1 MKPDKTQMEQIQTFL
16 TKQDS
21 CVTFYSKGKKEEDGY
36 WYLTQDSV
44 SECGEWNPKTE
55 ENEFYEDR
63 TLDDFVKFAQGVPDL
78 VAKVNLEGS
87 RSFEETFEDWEHLAR
102 YMGLTDLVVMSTK
115 VPRRI
120 AEKFT
125 YYVTQDTTVS
135 NQLRKMIFDFVVD
148 CIKENATKDAL
159 R

>member
-16 TKQDS
+16 TKRDS
-21 CVTFYSKGKKEEDGY
+21 AVTFYPKGKEEHDGY

-44 SECGEWNPKTE
+44 SECGEWDPKTE
-55 ENEFYEDR
+55 DYGFYEDR

-78 VAKVNLEGS
+78 VAKVNLEGP

-135 NQLRKMIFDFVVD
+135 NQLRRMIFDFVVD
-148 CIKENATKDAL
+148 CIKENAAKDAL